1 MKYSYHFGA
10 SKEQLSLQTG
20 IFYMAGKDKG
30 VSFCTVSENLHHGPP
45 AVWCHLE
52 PVLTYITSNY
62 KEIDTVEFLS
72 DGPTS
77 KYRRRGKF
85 HLPMTE
91 PEKFGFVDAKWSFFR
106 QAMAREFL
114 MLLVGQ

>member
-1 MKYSYHFGA
+1 MKYSFHFGA
-10 SKEQLSLQTG
+10 SKKQLSLQTR

-30 VSFCTVSENLHHGPP
+30 VSLCTVSENLHHGPA

-52 PVLTYITSNY
+52 PVLTYISSNY
-62 KEIDTVEFLS
+62 KEIDTVEFYN
-72 DGPTS
+72 DGSTS
-77 KYRRRGKF
+77 QYRQTGNF
-85 HLPMTE
+85 HLLSLKSLDLLMQNGHFL
-91 PEKFGFVDAKWSFFR
+91 K